1 LLDCGQDRLPFRD
14 GLPDQERVHGGVQGS
29 RILPGRRTGPVLG
42 RDPVERLVGRSLAVV
57 GHVDRGDR
65 EPAVGGEAAGAS
77 QDPGCFLVLP
87 AAVSHQD
94 QGTSA
99 VGVFRRP
106 QHAGDLAESEE
117 LFGDAVQRC
126 LGDEAHEPILRHRGI
141 ALLAG
146 G

>member
-1 LLDCGQDRLPFRD
+1 LLDRGQDRLPFRD
-14 GLPDQERVHGGVQGS
+14 GLPDHQRVHGGVQRS
-29 RILPGRRTGPVLG
+29 RILSGGRTGPVLA
-42 RDPVERLVGRSLAVV
+42 RDPVERLVGRPLAVV

-65 EPAVGGEAAGAS
+65 EPAVSGEAARAS
-77 QDPGCFLVLP
+77 QDGGGLLVLP
-87 AAVSHQD
+87 AAVSYQD

-99 VGVFRRP
+99 VGVFRRL
-106 QHAGDLAESEE
+106 QHAGDLVEREE

-126 LGDEAHEPILRHRGI
+126 LGDKTHEPILRHRGI